1 LSSPTDTQRASSAGA
16 PAAPALAKSLGIGAC
31 TAIVVGNM
39 VGSGFYLSPSAMAPY
54 GVLAILSWVVMGAGA
69 VCLGLT
75 FARLARISPAT
86 GGPYAYSRIGYGD
99 FVGFL
104 VAWGYWISIWASL
117 PAIAVAFTGS
127 LFKIVPAFQGN
138 RPMAVLITI
147 GVMWLVVLTNLRG
160 VKAAGVVAEVTTYS
174 KLVPFAAISLVG
186 LFFIKLG
193 NLSEF
198 NPSGHSLLSSAATL
212 APLTMFAYLGL
223 ESATV
228 PAGDVKDPA
237 RTIPR
242 STILGVSTAA
252 LLYVLGTTVVL
263 GVVPREELV
272 KSAAPF
278 ADAARIM
285 WGGWAAGIVGV
296 AVMISSLGALNG
308 WTLLMGQVPMAAAQ
322 DRLFPTLF
330 GRVSSRGVPAF
341 SIIFSAILATALILV
356 QAAGSAGFAAF
367 YSLVVN
373 LATMT
378 AVVPYAFCALA
389 VGLVAARAVGNGT
402 VPRVSAVECI
412 AFVFSLFTLYGCGA
426 EAVLYGFLLLM
437 LGIPV
442 YVWQVRR
449 QSAAQ
454 RKSGVSDAGGGLAA
468 RLPEPSARRESGTS
482 VVKELGASAN

>member
-1 LSSPTDTQRASSAGA
+1 MSTVSERPSNAGS
-16 PAAPALAKSLGIGAC
+16 APALKSLGVGAC

-39 VGSGFYLSPSAMAPY
+39 VGSGFYLSPSALAPY
-54 GVLAILSWVVMGAGA
+54 GILAILSWVVMGAGA
-69 VCLGLT
+69 ICLGLT
-75 FARLARISPAT
+75 FARLSRLSPAT
-86 GGPYAYSRIGYGD
+86 GGPYAYSRMGFGD
-99 FVGFL
+99 FAGFL

-127 LFKIVPAFQGN
+127 LFKIVPVLQGN
-138 RPMAVLITI
+138 RPMAVIITI
-147 GVMWLVVLTNLRG
+147 GVMWLIVFTNLRG
-160 VKAAGVVAEVTTYS
+160 VKEAGMVAEVTTYS
-174 KLVPFAAISLVG
+174 KLIPFAAISIIG
-186 LFFIKLG
+186 LFFIQWG

-198 NPSGHSLLSSAATL
+198 NPSGQPLLSSAATL

-242 STILGVSTAA
+242 STILGVSIAA

-285 WGGWAAGIVGV
+285 WGTWAADIVGV

-322 DRLFPTLF
+322 DKLFPELF
-330 GRVSSRGVPAF
+330 GRVSKRGVPAIG
-341 SIIFSAILATALILV
+341 IIFSAALATALILV
-356 QAAGSAGFAAF
+356 QAAGSSGFAAF

-378 AVVPYAFCALA
+378 AVVPYAFCALS
-389 VGLVAARAVGNGT
+389 VGLVAAKAAGGGKVQRVG
-402 VPRVSAVECI
+402 AIEWI
-412 AFVFSLFTLYGCGA
+412 AFVFAMFTLYGCGP
-426 EAVLYGFLLLM
+426 EAVLYGFVLLM

-442 YVWQVRR
+442 YVWQVRQ
-449 QSAAQ
+449 QSAA
-454 RKSGVSDAGGGLAA
+454 
-468 RLPEPSARRESGTS
+468 TS
-482 VVKELGASAN
+482 RI

>member
-1 LSSPTDTQRASSAGA
+1 LSTASETQQLPASHSSGIQGSPVKT
-16 PAAPALAKSLGIGAC
+16 LGVAAC

-39 VGSGFYLSPSAMAPY
+39 VGSGFYLSPSALAPY
-54 GVLAILSWVVMGAGA
+54 GILAIVFWIVMGGGA
-69 VCLGLT
+69 ICLGLT
-75 FARLARISPAT
+75 FARLSRLAPAT
-86 GGPYAYSRIGYGD
+86 GGPYAYTRMGFGD
-99 FVGFL
+99 FAGFL

-127 LFKIVPAFQGN
+127 LFELVPAFQGN
-138 RPMAVLITI
+138 RPLAVIVTL

-160 VKAAGVVAEVTTYS
+160 VKEAGLVAEVTTYS
-174 KLVPFAAISLVG
+174 KLVPFVAISVFG
-186 LFFIKLG
+186 LLFIRPE
-193 NLSEF
+193 NVSEF
-198 NPSGHSLLSSAATL
+198 NPSGQSLLASAATL

-228 PAGDVKDPA
+228 PAGDVKDPG

-242 STILGVSTAA
+242 STIIGVSIAA

-285 WGGWAAGIVGV
+285 WGAWAADIVGI

-322 DRLFPTLF
+322 DKLFPALF
-330 GRVSSRGVPAF
+330 GRLSSRGVPAVGVV
-341 SIIFSAILATALILV
+341 FSAILATVLV
-356 QAAGSAGFAAF
+356 LLQAAGGSGFAAF
-367 YSLVVN
+367 YSLVVG

-378 AVVPYAFCALA
+378 AVVPYAFCALS
-389 VGLVAARAVGNGT
+389 VGLVAAKSNKGR
-402 VPRVSAVECI
+402 VPRVTAVEWV
-412 AFVFSLFTLYGCGA
+412 AFVFSMFTLYGCGPTP
-426 EAVLYGFLLLM
+426 VLYGFVLLM

-442 YVWQVRR
+442 YVWQRR
-449 QSAAQ
+449 AQSEA
-454 RKSGVSDAGGGLAA
+454 
-468 RLPEPSARRESGTS
+468 T
-482 VVKELGASAN
+482 